1 LNKINGKS
9 GICWRAAA
17 LGITFPAGSWGTTM
31 AHVDIEHLEQKPRLT
46 IAAQRQADVGHAKNM
61 LVATIIGSTM
71 ILVVA
76 ALFMTMF

>member
-1 LNKINGKS
+1 
-9 GICWRAAA
+9 
-17 LGITFPAGSWGTTM
+17 M
-31 AHVDIEHLEQKPRLT
+31 AHVDIEHIPQRPRLS

-61 LVATIIGSTM
+61 LVATVIASTM

>member
-1 LNKINGKS
+1 ME
-9 GICWRAAA
+9 
-17 LGITFPAGSWGTTM
+17 AGAPRM
-31 AHVDIEHLEQKPRLT
+31 AHIDIEHIEQKPQLS
-46 IAAQRQADVGHAKNM
+46 IAAQRQADVGYAKNM